1 MCKKMNFSTYTMCLL
16 AAMCSFILS
25 CATSK
30 VDTQQITG
38 NQNKV
43 LMPAKPGKCY
53 AKCRIL
59 DEDKNTVEITEWR
72 EVVCS
77 DDITPEL
84 IGNIQTVLVV
94 KGYDIGES
102 GVTNVLGEE
111 TKAALVRYQKENNLP
126 LGQMD
131 IETMKSLGIYTK
143 T

>member
-1 MCKKMNFSTYTMCLL
+1 M
-16 AAMCSFILS
+16 
-25 CATSK
+25 
-30 VDTQQITG
+30 
-38 NQNKV
+38 
-43 LMPAKPGKCY
+43 
-53 AKCRIL
+53 
-59 DEDKNTVEITEWR
+59 EITEWR

-131 IETMKSLGIYTK
+131 FKTLKSLGIRTNH
-143 T
+143 